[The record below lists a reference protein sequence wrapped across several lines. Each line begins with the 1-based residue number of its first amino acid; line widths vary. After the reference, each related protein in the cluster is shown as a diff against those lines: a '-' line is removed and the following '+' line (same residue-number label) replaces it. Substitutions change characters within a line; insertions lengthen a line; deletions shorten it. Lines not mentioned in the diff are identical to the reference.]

1 MAEQNFMPDPKG
13 FLPDPMSTPIGDG
26 TSSAAGSN
34 TAPFLPYH
42 DLRQWLE
49 EAKKLGEVRE
59 IGGLTYQQ
67 DIGMV
72 AEMSAHADDAPC
84 FVFEDVPG
92 TLKGSRL
99 LVNFFAGKRKN
110 MTLGFSTELSKLE
123 LSESFRV
130 NHAGMLKRIPPKF
143 VESGPVMQNVMQ
155 GETIDVTKFPAP
167 QWHPQDGGRYIGTGC
182 YNIMRDPDDGW
193 INCGTYRVMIH
204 DQKSL
209 GFYISPG
216 KHGRVMRDKYAAR
229 GERMPVVIVCGG
241 DPMSFLMGSSE
252 VPPGVCELDIIG
264 GMRGQPVEV
273 IKGPVTGLPIP
284 ANAEIA
290 IEGFVEPGNVR
301 LEGPFGEWTGYYASD
316 HRPEPVIDI
325 KAIYHRHEPILLGCV
340 PQRPP
345 DEICRYRAI
354 VRSAL
359 LRENIEKAGVPGVT
373 AAWAHE
379 VGNARLFLAVA
390 RQAALSRPRQAGRPH
405 RRAVPRRRLL
415 RALCDRGRRR
425 HRRLESGRSDLG
437 ADHALGSR
445 HLDRHHSRRLVDAAR
460 SAHRARAQ
468 SGWRLHQQ
476 PRRNRRL
483 PAVALARP
491 IPGGQ
496 HAVGRRTAHRIAK
509 IRTADEGLKR
519 IARRPR
525 RSLIWINLDESGR

>member
-1 MAEQNFMPDPKG
+1 MNKQVPMPDP
-13 FLPDPMSTPIGDG
+13 MATPLGG
-26 TSSAAGSN
+26 ATPNPAGSN

-42 DLRQWLE
+42 DLRQWLD
-49 EAKKLGEVRE
+49 EAQKLGEVKE
-59 IGGLTYQQ
+59 VGGLSYER

-84 FVFEDVPG
+84 FVFKDVPG
-92 TLKGSRL
+92 TLPGSRL

-110 MTLGFSTELSKLE
+110 MTLGFSTELNKLE

-130 NHAGMLKRIPPKF
+130 NHAGMQRRIPPRY
-143 VESGPVMQNVMQ
+143 VDTGPVMQNVMT
-155 GETIDVTKFPAP
+155 GDAIDVSKFPAP

-204 DQKSL
+204 DEKSL

-273 IKGPVTGLPIP
+273 IRGPVTGLPIP

-290 IEGFVEPGNVR
+290 IEGFVEPDNVR

-325 KAIYHRHEPILLGCV
+325 KAIYHRHEPILLG
-340 PQRPP
+340 
-345 DEICRYRAI
+345 
-354 VRSAL
+354 
-359 LRENIEKAGVPGVT
+359 
-373 AAWAHE
+373 
-379 VGNARLFLAVA
+379 
-390 RQAALSRPRQAGRPH
+390 
-405 RRAVPRRRLL
+405 
-415 RALCDRGRRR
+415 
-425 HRRLESGRSDLG
+425 
-437 ADHALGSR
+437 
-445 HLDRHHSRRLVDAAR
+445 
-460 SAHRARAQ
+460 
-468 SGWRLHQQ
+468 
-476 PRRNRRL
+476 
-483 PAVALARP
+483 
-491 IPGGQ
+491 
-496 HAVGRRTAHRIAK
+496 
-509 IRTADEGLKR
+509 
-519 IARRPR
+519 
-525 RSLIWINLDESGR
+525 